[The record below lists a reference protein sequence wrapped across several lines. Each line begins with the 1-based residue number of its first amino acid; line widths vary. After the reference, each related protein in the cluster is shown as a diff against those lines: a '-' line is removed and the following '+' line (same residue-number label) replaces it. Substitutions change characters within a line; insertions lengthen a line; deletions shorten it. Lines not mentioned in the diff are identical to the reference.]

1 MPEKTF
7 TEKLRALLVR
17 YPERAI
23 SWPEIW
29 WRDLT
34 AKDRVMPNFI
44 IIGAQRCGTT
54 SLYDYLCQHPQI
66 IPSPVKELFYFDDYY
81 TRPDTWYRSF
91 FPRKREVE
99 KLEKGLIARVITGE
113 ASPSYFFHPYAAR
126 RIKETLPDVKLL
138 LVLRDPIERAYSH
151 YNHIRRLNREPLS
164 FEEAIEKEEERIKDD
179 VDKLAKD
186 ENYKADK
193 RRDYSYLSR
202 GYYARQLKE
211 WLKYFSLEQL
221 LVIQS
226 EEFYRETPKVYNEI
240 VEFLG
245 LNSYTLPVFEAKN
258 ALKYAKMAPET
269 KEKLKS
275 YFAPKN
281 EELYELLGKRFDWQ

>member
-1 MPEKTF
+1 MPKITKEKIRTF
-7 TEKLRALLVR
+7 LTRW
-17 YPERAI
+17 PERALPI
-23 SWPEIW
+23 PDIW
-29 WRDLT
+29 IRDLT
-34 AKDRVMPNFI
+34 ANKRILPSFI

-54 SLYDYLCQHPQI
+54 SLYDYLSNHPQI

-81 TRPDTWYRSF
+81 TRPINWYKSF
-91 FPRKREVE
+91 FPTEKQKE
-99 KLEKGLIARVITGE
+99 KLERDLIARVITGE

-126 RIKETLPDVKLL
+126 RIKETLPQVKLI

-164 FEEAIEKEEERIKDD
+164 FEEALAKEVERITPDIE
-179 VDKLAKD
+179 KLAKD
-186 ENYKADK
+186 EFYKADQ
-193 RRDYSYLSR
+193 RRDYSYLTR
-202 GYYARQLKE
+202 GYYAKQLTE
-211 WLKYFSLEQL
+211 WYKYFPKEQL
-221 LVIQS
+221 LVVQS
-226 EEFYRETPKVYNEI
+226 EEFYRETPRVYNEI
-240 VEFLG
+240 VEYLG

-269 KEKLKS
+269 KEKLKA

>member
-1 MPEKTF
+1 MSIPD
-7 TEKLRALLVR
+7 
-17 YPERAI
+17 
-23 SWPEIW
+23 IW
-29 WRDLT
+29 IRDLT
-34 AKDRVMPNFI
+34 ANQRILPSFI

-54 SLYDYLCQHPQI
+54 SLYDYLSNHPQI

-81 TRPDTWYRSF
+81 TRPINWYKSF
-91 FPRKREVE
+91 FPTEKQKE
-99 KLEKGLIARVITGE
+99 KLERDLIARVITGE

-126 RIKETLPDVKLL
+126 RIKETLPQVKLI

-164 FEEAIEKEEERIKDD
+164 FEEALAKEVERITPDIEK
-179 VDKLAKD
+179 LNKD
-186 ENYKADK
+186 EFYKADQ
-193 RRDYSYLSR
+193 RRDYSYLTR
-202 GYYARQLKE
+202 GYYAKQLTE
-211 WLKYFSLEQL
+211 WYKYFPKEQL
-221 LVIQS
+221 LVVQS
-226 EEFYRETPKVYNEI
+226 EEFYKDTPRVYNEI
-240 VEFLG
+240 VEYLG

-269 KEKLKS
+269 KEKLKA

>member
-1 MPEKTF
+1 MPKLTKEKIRSFLT
-7 TEKLRALLVR
+7 RW
-17 YPERAI
+17 PERALPI
-23 SWPEIW
+23 PDIW
-29 WRDLT
+29 IRDLT
-34 AKDRVMPNFI
+34 ANQRILPSFI

-54 SLYDYLCQHPQI
+54 SLYDYLSNHPQI

-81 TRPDTWYRSF
+81 TRPINWYKSF
-91 FPRKREVE
+91 FPTEKQKE
-99 KLEKGLIARVITGE
+99 KLERDLVARVITGE

-126 RIKETLPDVKLL
+126 RIKETLPQVKLI

-164 FEEAIEKEEERIKDD
+164 FEEAIEKEQERITPDIE
-179 VDKLAKD
+179 KLNKD
-186 ENYKADK
+186 EFYKADH
-193 RRDYSYLSR
+193 RRDYSYLTR
-202 GYYARQLKE
+202 GYYAKQLTE
-211 WLKYFSLEQL
+211 WYKYFPKEQL
-221 LVIQS
+221 LVVQS
-226 EEFYRETPKVYNEI
+226 EEFYKDTPRVYNEI
-240 VEFLG
+240 VEYLG

-269 KEKLKS
+269 KEKLKA